1 MKSNKRAG
9 ALLLAAFSLMYS
21 CRKDDSKQ
29 EYGFS
34 KIYMP
39 QAVIL
44 DGGVTATYA
53 IPSGTDS
60 STYNYITDRTA
71 GKVNVILG
79 ASLSGPGQDAYSVDI
94 QVNNDTIQKMFTAK
108 VLDTAVYKLMP
119 ASMYSLPASLD
130 VPQGAK
136 RGTFLL
142 SLDIAQLK
150 QTIYTGKYLVLAV
163 KLANSSKGGNNYEIN
178 KSISTTIVTVDVN
191 TLVIGPAV
199 NVTNTYLRN
208 PGAPFIANGFMS
220 GSTRWGNLRDWTANA
235 AAKSHGGFGGY
246 NSDGGGTMDMEC
258 GWGSPQILNGK
269 IYQTVVSLPAG
280 SYTFDLSGGNWSG
293 GENFMKDI
301 GYMVVAPNMDSLPDY
316 SAIVGNANIYYQSF
330 AKPTQPVINFKLATA
345 AKVTVGTVINFVQTE
360 QGFKTKQVVLN
371 NYPKAL

>member
-1 MKSNKRAG
+1 MKLNKITG
-9 ALLLAAFSLMYS
+9 ALLFAASGLLWS
-21 CRKDDSKQ
+21 CEKDASKE

-34 KIYMP
+34 RIYMP
-39 QAVIL
+39 QAVVTN
-44 DGGVTATYA
+44 GGVSATYA

-60 STYNYITDRTA
+60 STYNYVADRTA

-79 ASLSGPGQDAYSVDI
+79 AALSGPGSDAFSVSIGVD
-94 QVNNDTIQKMFTAK
+94 NDTIQKMFNAK

-119 ASMYSLPASLD
+119 AAMYTLPTSLD

-136 RGTFLL
+136 KGTFML
-142 SLDIAQLK
+142 SVDIPQLK
-150 QTIYTGKYLVLAV
+150 LSTYRGKFLVLAV
-163 KLANSSKGGNNYEIN
+163 KLASKGGAYEVNSAIG
-178 KSISTTIVTVDVN
+178 TTIVTIDVN

-199 NVTNTYLRN
+199 NVTNTYLKN
-208 PGAPFIANGFMS
+208 PGSPFIANGFQS

-269 IYQTVVSLPAG
+269 IYQTIASLPAG

-293 GENFMKDI
+293 GENFMKEV
-301 GYMVVAPNMDSLPDY
+301 GYMVVAPNSDSIPDY
-316 SAIVGNANIYYQSF
+316 SAIAGNANIYAQPF
-330 AKPTQPVINFKLATA
+330 VKVTQPVISFTLTA
-345 AKVTVGTVINFVQTE
+345 PTKITVGAIVNFIQTE
-360 QGFKTKQVVLN
+360 QGFKSKQVILN